1 MSNIINDGMNITIN
15 FKWLMQLIVI
25 VSIAV
30 YGFWQIENRISQL
43 ESNVNSAMDILVELE
58 EDRKVQAE
66 KSLKEL
72 KEEINWYQRELNLNP
87 FSWGKDNKG
96 EK

>member
-30 YGFWQIENRISQL
+30 YGFWQIESRISQL
-43 ESNVNSAMDILVELE
+43 ESNVTSAMDILVELDQ
-58 EDRKVQAE
+58 DRKIQVE
-66 KSLKEL
+66 ESLKEL
-72 KEEINWYQRELNLNP
+72 KEEINWYQKELNLNP
-87 FSWGKDNKG
+87 FSWGKVKENK
-96 EK
+96 

>member
-1 MSNIINDGMNITIN
+1 MSNVINDGMNITIN
-15 FKWLMQLIVI
+15 FKWLIQLVVI

-58 EDRKVQAE
+58 EDRKVQTE

-87 FSWGKDNKG
+87 FSWGKEKKG

>member
-72 KEEINWYQRELNLNP
+72 KEEINWYQKELNLNP
-87 FSWGKDNKG
+87 FSWGK
-96 EK
+96 EKEDK

>member
-30 YGFWQIENRISQL
+30 YGFWQIESRISQL
-43 ESNVNSAMDILVELE
+43 ESNVTSAMDILVELE
-58 EDRKVQAE
+58 KDRKIQVE
-66 KSLKEL
+66 ESLKEL
-72 KEEINWYQRELNLNP
+72 KEEINWYQKELNLNP
-87 FSWGKDNKG
+87 FSWGKVKENK
-96 EK
+96 

>member
-72 KEEINWYQRELNLNP
+72 KEEINWYQKELNLNP
-87 FSWGKDNKG
+87 FSWGK
-96 EK
+96 EKDDK

>member
-58 EDRKVQAE
+58 EDRKLQAE

-72 KEEINWYQRELNLNP
+72 KEEINWYQKELNLNP
-87 FSWGKDNKG
+87 FSWGKEKENK
-96 EK
+96 

>member
-87 FSWGKDNKG
+87 FSWGKK
-96 EK
+96 KRK

>member
-30 YGFWQIENRISQL
+30 YGFWQIESRISQL
-43 ESNVNSAMDILVELE
+43 ESNVTSAMDILVELE
-58 EDRKVQAE
+58 KDRKIQVE
-66 KSLKEL
+66 ESLKEL
-72 KEEINWYQRELNLNP
+72 KEEINWYQKELNLNP
-87 FSWGKDNKG
+87 FSWCKVKENK
-96 EK
+96 